1 MVLEE
6 VLADVVAATWRCWP
20 SLRPTCYLCGIRV
33 KKNCGIDISFTHTQV
48 GPTDMWAPHGHP
60 HLSPSLSLLSFLSS
74 HFPSLEAGWRRQWRR
89 MGEELAGHPRTLQEL
104 VSCDCEQIK
113 NNSYYLVHSP
123 QLHILMQA
131 AFWLHFHPR
140 ISPILHYMRYH
151 HTIFFNY
158 IRDALA
164 ACVN

>member
-6 VLADVVAATWRCWP
+6 VLADVASTWRCWP
-20 SLRPTCYLCGIRV
+20 SLRSTCCLCGIRV
-33 KKNCGIDISFTHTQV
+33 KKNCGIDMSFTHTSGTHRLV
-48 GPTDMWAPHGHP
+48 SPTWSS
-60 HLSPSLSLLSFLSS
+60 SPLPLSLSLSSFLSS
-74 HFPSLEAGWRRQWRR
+74 HFPSLEAGRRRQWRR
-89 MGEELAGHPRTLQEL
+89 MREELAGHPCTLQEL

-123 QLHILMQA
+123 QLHIPMQA

-140 ISPILHYMRYH
+140 ISPTLHYMRYH